1 MSQPKIPDINPNVT
15 LRRSQAV
22 DMLLASIALEDMG
35 MAQIINAEAE
45 KIQSVL
51 GTLPGQLAKDP
62 DLADL
67 EVLGRSV
74 GRILR
79 DTIRKT
85 MLLQF
90 QLETVMDIPEPYED
104 E

>member
-1 MSQPKIPDINPNVT
+1 V
-15 LRRSQAV
+15 
-22 DMLLASIALEDMG
+22 
-35 MAQIINAEAE
+35 
-45 KIQSVL
+45 
-51 GTLPGQLAKDP
+51 AKDP